1 MCALT
6 AKSSGERDNHIRSL
20 SDRLP
25 LWIRVLDVHQEMCPG
40 VLVSLCPPV
49 TTHFPQKTLNL

>member
-6 AKSSGERDNHIRSL
+6 AKSSGARDNHIRSL

-25 LWIRVLDVHQEMCPG
+25 LWIRVLDVHQEKCPG
-40 VLVSLCPPV
+40 VLVALCPPV
-49 TTHFPQKTLNL
+49 ITHFPQKS